1 MPPSLRA
8 HFGPLAGSLAHAAA
22 LLTLARVAAMDG
34 EAVDWPPVDAV
45 QPASDWEALQRMTAM
60 LEELVALTGVSV
72 EELRAEGFPE
82 RALRG
87 VAVTPQRRGESRR
100 LPLLPRYDAAL
111 RILQEVLH

>member
-1 MPPSLRA
+1 MTPSLRP

-34 EAVDWPPVDAV
+34 GDSLGPLPDPTP
-45 QPASDWEALQRMTAM
+45 PASEWESLQRLAGM

-82 RALRG
+82 AALRG
-87 VAVTPQRRGESRR
+87 LGGGTLRGGEPRRP
-100 LPLLPRYDAAL
+100 PLLPRYDAAL
-111 RILQEVLH
+111 RLLQEVLH